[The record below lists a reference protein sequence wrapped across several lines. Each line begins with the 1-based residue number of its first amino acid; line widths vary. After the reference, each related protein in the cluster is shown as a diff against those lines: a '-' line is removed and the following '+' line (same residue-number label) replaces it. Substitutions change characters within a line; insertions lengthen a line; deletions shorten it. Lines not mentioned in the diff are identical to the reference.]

1 MCGVC
6 GVVSM
11 DGEPVEP
18 GLLQP
23 MMDELVHRGPDD
35 SGQYADARV
44 GFGHRRLSII
54 DLTEAGRQP
63 MTNEDGTCVLVFNG
77 EIYNFKELRSQLES
91 RGHRFRSRTDTEAI
105 VHAYE
110 EWGLDCLARLV
121 GMFAFAL
128 YDSKAATLLLARDHL
143 GIKPLYY
150 YHDRER
156 LLFASEMKAILRVCP
171 ASRGPNLA
179 AIYDFVTLSRFD
191 HDESTS
197 FEHILQ
203 VRPGHYLELDL
214 AAPGEPTQKRYWT
227 CTPAEAAE
235 THDYR
240 QPTEM
245 FRQLFDE
252 SVSLQLRSDVPVG
265 VFLSGGLDSSTIL
278 ATAHGMTPQ
287 RLQTFSV
294 WHAGPEFDEQEYA
307 EVVLRRWDAERYE
320 TRPGA
325 EKLVADIRAFIRAQE
340 VPTNGP
346 GPFSEW
352 CVSELARGHVKV
364 LLSGQGPDEM
374 LGGYHHHFD
383 PYVRSRYEEIVAGRE
398 WSQLGELYGEIRQIS
413 RTAGRSVLY
422 YLAVAGLSRAYA
434 YKKRARRAVNHRLIV
449 PDLRRY
455 GKEVAL
461 ESNEEPPGATP
472 LDRTLGETLMGWGIA
487 RLLHYADRN
496 TMNFSLE
503 ARVPFLD
510 HRLVEYCMG
519 LPYRMKIRGHV
530 TKHVL
535 REAMRDRV
543 PAAVLE
549 RTDKKGYPTPIGAWL
564 RGQEGFVRQVLD
576 PPTLKRRHVLE
587 PTAVGRLVDRH
598 MSGRADNG
606 WTLWQL
612 LNLELWMQEFVD

>member
-1 MCGVC
+1 MCGIC
-6 GVVSM
+6 GVVSTASQPL
-11 DGEPVEP
+11 EAEVLE
-18 GLLQP
+18 P

-35 SGQYADARV
+35 SGRYVDERL

-54 DLTEAGRQP
+54 DLSSAGRQP

-77 EIYNFKELRSQLES
+77 EIYNFKELRAQLEP
-91 RGHRFRSRTDTEAI
+91 RGHRFRSRTDTEVI
-105 VHAYE
+105 LHAYE
-110 EWGLDCLARLV
+110 EWGLDCLSEFV

-128 YDSKAATLLLARDHL
+128 YDSKTATLVMARDHL

-150 YHDRER
+150 YRDRER

-171 ASRGPNLA
+171 ESRGPNFA

-191 HDESTS
+191 HDETTS

-203 VRPGHYLELDL
+203 VRPGHFIQFDL
-214 AAPGEPTQKRYWT
+214 AAARASAQERYWN
-227 CTPAEAAE
+227 CTPEEASE
-235 THDYR
+235 TNDYR
-240 QPTEM
+240 DPTDT
-245 FRQLFDE
+245 FRQMFDE

-278 ATAHGMTPQ
+278 ATAHGMTPA

-307 EVVLRRWDAERYE
+307 EAVLADFDADRHE
-320 TRPGA
+320 TRPGPD
-325 EKLVADIRAFIRAQE
+325 KLVEDIRAFIRAQE

-352 CVSELARGHVKV
+352 CVAELARGHVKV

-383 PYVRSRYEEIVAGRE
+383 PYLRSRYEEILSARE
-398 WSQLGELYGEIRQIS
+398 WSLWREFAGEIRQIS
-413 RTAGRSVLY
+413 RNAGRSALY
-422 YLAVAGLSRAYA
+422 YLAVAGLSRAFEL
-434 YKKRARRAVNHRLIV
+434 KKRARRAVNHKLIA
-449 PDLRRY
+449 PELRQY
-455 GKEVAL
+455 GKELAI
-461 ESNEEPPGATP
+461 EPPQEPPGATP
-472 LDRTLGETLMGWGIA
+472 LDRTLGEALTGWGIA

-530 TKHVL
+530 TKHIL

-543 PAAVLE
+543 PAVVLE
-549 RTDKKGYPTPIGAWL
+549 RTDKKGFPTPIGAWL
-564 RGQEGFVRQVLD
+564 RQQEPFVRQVLD
-576 PPTLKRRHVLE
+576 PLALRQRHVLE
-587 PTAVGRLVDRH
+587 PKAVGRLVDRH
-598 MSGRADNG
+598 MKGRADNG